1 MVAVQAIDIHKS
13 YQRVG
18 QSPTQVLR
26 GVSCTIHRGEFVALV
41 GPSGAGKSTLL
52 HVLATLDV
60 PHAGQAQ
67 LGIDGT
73 LVNPSTMSPRQV
85 AVLRNRHIG
94 VVFQF
99 HHLLPEFT
107 AAENV
112 MMPMLIDG
120 TSSRDARVRAEQL
133 LERVGVLDRMDHVP
147 AELSGGEQQRVAIA
161 RALVQRPSILF
172 ADEPTGNLDSANAAG
187 VITLMAELQAAE
199 QLTCIVVTHS
209 SELADRAHRV
219 LNVRDGLI
227 VA

>member
-1 MVAVQAIDIHKS
+1 M
-13 YQRVG
+13 G

-26 GVSCTIHRGEFVALV
+26 GVSCTIQRGEFVALV

-60 PHAGQAQ
+60 PDAGQAL

-73 LVNPSTMSPRQV
+73 LVNPATMSPRHV

-112 MMPMLIDG
+112 MMPMLIAG

>member
-1 MVAVQAIDIHKS
+1 MS
-13 YQRVG
+13 QRD
-18 QSPTQVLR
+18 
-26 GVSCTIHRGEFVALV
+26 VAL
-41 GPSGAGKSTLL
+41 
-52 HVLATLDV
+52 
-60 PHAGQAQ
+60 
-67 LGIDGT
+67 
-73 LVNPSTMSPRQV
+73 
-85 AVLRNRHIG
+85 LRNRHIG

-112 MMPMLIDG
+112 MMPMLIAG
-120 TSSRDARVRAEQL
+120 ISSREARVRAEQL

-147 AELSGGEQQRVAIA
+147 AELSGGEQQRIAIA

-187 VITLMAELQAAE
+187 VTTLMAELQASE
-199 QLTCIVVTHS
+199 QLTCVVVTHS
-209 SELADRAHRV
+209 QELADRAHRV